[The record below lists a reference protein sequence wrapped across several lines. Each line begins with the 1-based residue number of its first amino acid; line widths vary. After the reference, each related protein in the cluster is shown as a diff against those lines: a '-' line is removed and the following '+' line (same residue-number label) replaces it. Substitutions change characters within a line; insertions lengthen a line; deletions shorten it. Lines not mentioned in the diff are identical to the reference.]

1 MSNRNSSRTIS
12 PFRREKFKISKP
24 VTSVL
29 HDHLTF
35 SMSYLIC
42 LTFIHIFQVQ
52 YLSRRHVMP
61 FISSALF
68 KNKIFHFI
76 YLASS
81 TQNAWSRSNRD
92 KLSFFKI
99 IEDRFPIS
107 CGRCWATVFFA
118 VDLRKL
124 PTTHFFGKFFT
135 WAGISGW
142 SFRNRGQLHAVAL
155 YSAGKKINKLRT
167 IGESYP
173 LSLFCKHPR
182 KLSID
187 QAGNIE
193 GTLCQSFKTS
203 YGTITRI
210 TWSKTREIIKRFSGL
225 FWTFRNFLKIEG

>member
-1 MSNRNSSRTIS
+1 
-12 PFRREKFKISKP
+12 
-24 VTSVL
+24 
-29 HDHLTF
+29 
-35 SMSYLIC
+35 MSYLIC

-92 KLSFFKI
+92 KLSFKKLLSRIVSPFRVDVAGLLFSLPLI
-99 IEDRFPIS
+99 YEIYPRHIFSGNFSHEREFRDE
-107 CGRCWATVFFA
+107 VFVIA
-118 VDLRKL
+118 VNCTQSLSIPL
-124 PTTHFFGKFFT
+124 
-135 WAGISGW
+135 
-142 SFRNRGQLHAVAL
+142 V
-155 YSAGKKINKLRT
+155 KKINKLRT

-193 GTLCQSFKTS
+193 GTLCKSFKTRS
-203 YGTITRI
+203 GTITRI
-210 TWSKTREIIKRFSGL
+210 TWSKTREII
-225 FWTFRNFLKIEG
+225 